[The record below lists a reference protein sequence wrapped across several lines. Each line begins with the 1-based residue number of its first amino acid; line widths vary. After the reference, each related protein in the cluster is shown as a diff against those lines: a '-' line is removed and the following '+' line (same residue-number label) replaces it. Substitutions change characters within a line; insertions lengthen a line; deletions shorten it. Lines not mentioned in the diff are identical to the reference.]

1 MDYDVIIIGGGSAG
15 YSAADTAQSAG
26 AKVAILDPGPLGGLC
41 ILRGCMPSKAIL
53 RSSEVMALTARTQ
66 EFGLAP
72 AATTANLSAIIDRK
86 NRLIGEF
93 ADYRIGQLKNPRF
106 DLIQEKGFF
115 NSPHEIQVGS
125 RKLSAKNFIIATGS
139 VIADFPIPGLKEAGF
154 ITSDHALEMREMP
167 ESMIVLGAGPVATEL
182 AQFFCR
188 IGVKVSLIQRS
199 GHIFSSSDEDLA
211 RPVEAQLREEGMDVY
226 TGTQLSQFTRDGNLT
241 TAHFTHEGQE
251 KTVSAQTVLQALGR
265 RANTDGLNL
274 EAAGVDLD
282 KGKIKVDLE
291 MRTSQNHIFAVGDVN
306 GVHEVVHTAIWQ
318 GEIAAQNA
326 VMTNQPP
333 SQFDDRLKTNITFTD
348 PAVASVGLTE
358 KECKAAN
365 VPYLT
370 ASYPFDDHGKSM
382 CLGETRGHV
391 KLMCDPKTGK
401 IIGSHIVGP
410 GAAEMIHELIAVM
423 YFNGTVKD
431 LAKIPHYHPTLS
443 EILTYPAE
451 ELADKLA

>member
-1 MDYDVIIIGGGSAG
+1 MDYDVIVIGGGSAG

-26 AKVAILDPGPLGGLC
+26 AKVAILDSGPLGGLC

-53 RSSEVMALTARTQ
+53 RSSEIMALTARTQ

-72 AATTANLSAIIDRK
+72 VATKANLSAIIDRK

-93 ADYRIGQLKNPRF
+93 ADYRIEQLNNPRF
-106 DLIQEKGFF
+106 DLIQEKGSF

-125 RKLSAKNFIIATGS
+125 KKLSAKNFIIATGS

-226 TGTQLSQFTRDGNLT
+226 TGTKLTQFTRNSNLT

-251 KTVSAQTVLQALGR
+251 KTVAAQTVLQALGR
-265 RANTDGLNL
+265 RANIDGLNL

-282 KGKIKVDLE
+282 RGKIKVDLE

-318 GEIAAQNA
+318 GELAAQNA
-326 VMTNQPP
+326 VLTDQTP
-333 SQFDDRLKTNITFTD
+333 SRFDDRLKANITFTD

-358 KECKAAN
+358 KECKAEN
-365 VPYLT
+365 IPYLT
-370 ASYPFDDHGKSM
+370 ASYPFNDHGKSM

-391 KLMCDPKTGK
+391 KLMCAPDTGK

-451 ELADKLA
+451 ELAEKLM